1 MPCSAYA
8 GGWAKNPTLYD
19 PTHHRTSAFLGIVSK
34 SVQKLVGR
42 LTLFQ
47 GISQL
52 LIHRKQHN
60 NKRLV
65 LLDGIERAVQSEN
78 LQLGSLRR
86 SPFLYGEDAGV
97 VCHSLAAWTL

>member
-1 MPCSAYA
+1 MSA
-8 GGWAKNPTLYD
+8 
-19 PTHHRTSAFLGIVSK
+19 GIVSK

-47 GISQL
+47 GISQV

-65 LLDGIERAVQSEN
+65 LLDGIERAVQSVN

-86 SPFLYGEDAGV
+86 SPKRGIVSQTNLL
-97 VCHSLAAWTL
+97 S